1 MFEKTALKCR
11 VAECR
16 LRWSTKHLGFNPQ
29 RLNGPES
36 GPNQSSECSVSTVN
50 SYECMIWPRICKL
63 DCGRK
68 AGHAEYIGE

>member
-50 SYECMIWPRICKL
+50 SYELTSICKL

-68 AGHAEYIGE
+68 AGPAQYIGE